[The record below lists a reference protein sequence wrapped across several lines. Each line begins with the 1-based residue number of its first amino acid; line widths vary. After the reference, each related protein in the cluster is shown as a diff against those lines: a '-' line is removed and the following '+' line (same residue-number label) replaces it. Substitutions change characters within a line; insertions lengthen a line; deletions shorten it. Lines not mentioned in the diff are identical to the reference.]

1 MQKTSSTKQPL
12 KKWTENNCNFI
23 IAYIKFDLNKFKRI
37 NYTNINY
44 TKNLNGGYKSP
55 KSNSSLCNFWVTLE
69 AYL

>member
-1 MQKTSSTKQPL
+1 MQKNKLDKATSKN
-12 KKWTENNCNFI
+12 WTENKCNFI